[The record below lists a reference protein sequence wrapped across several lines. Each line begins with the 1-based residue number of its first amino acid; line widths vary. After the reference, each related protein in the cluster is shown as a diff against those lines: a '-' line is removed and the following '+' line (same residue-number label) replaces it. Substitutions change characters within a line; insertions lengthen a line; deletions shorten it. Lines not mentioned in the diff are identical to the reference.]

1 MKQWNWRTVA
11 TLAGAAMLV
20 ASVAQAKINKERGH
34 IVSTDW
40 KKMEMKIKH
49 VPSGNVGTWKVKR
62 DCRLTFMDKEDQFPN
77 PKLTDLRP
85 PMYIFYSFLE
95 GTNVIQDIEVHEV
108 GFDPAQGGPGVTQ
121 DARITNLDANIGH
134 IEVDLGAGPQTF
146 RVEPKGQLKA
156 FKRGQNVT
164 ILIETRDNG
173 EEVVTLV
180 KPRR

>member
-1 MKQWNWRTVA
+1 MKLWNWRSVA
-11 TLAGAAMLV
+11 ILAGAAMLV

-34 IVSTDW
+34 IVSTNW
-40 KKMEMKIKH
+40 KTMTMKIKH

-77 PKLTDLRP
+77 PKLTDLRA

-121 DARITNLDANIGH
+121 NARITNLDANKGH
-134 IEVDLGAGPQTF
+134 IEVDMGAGPQTF
-146 RVEPKGQLKA
+146 RVEPKAQLRA
-156 FKRGQNVT
+156 FKRGQQVT

-180 KPRR
+180 KAK